1 VWQNIVNSRRVA
13 SMVFA
18 ADESPHAAMKRSIA
32 QAYSL
37 STLVAFETFIDPTTA
52 VLFSRLDETFA
63 GSEEAC
69 DLGEWLQFF
78 AFDIIGELTFSKR
91 LGFL

>member
-1 VWQNIVNSRRVA
+1 MWQNIVNSRRVA

-18 ADESPHAAMKRSIA
+18 ADEPAHAAMKRSIA
-32 QAYSL
+32 QTYSL
-37 STLVAFETFIDPTTA
+37 STLVEFETFIDSTTA